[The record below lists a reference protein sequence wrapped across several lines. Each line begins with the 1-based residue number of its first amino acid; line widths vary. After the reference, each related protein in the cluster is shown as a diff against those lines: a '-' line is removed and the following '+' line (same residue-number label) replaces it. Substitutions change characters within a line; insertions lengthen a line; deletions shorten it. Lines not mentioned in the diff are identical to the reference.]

1 MAANAV
7 NPYCSATSFI
17 HNYGGSSCDASC
29 GENLLPPGHQ
39 EQPENDV
46 LPISKRLTLTLI
58 NNATGQP
65 VPEADVNVT
74 TPSSFFHTWSSSQ
87 GTVQWEERW
96 GRGNVSLEVFISA
109 PDFISS
115 QHQLELPC
123 PEKTAQPCSYNQT
136 LLLDPLP
143 PPDQI
148 SENTTCSSAQLS
160 LVVMDP
166 AGRTLPET
174 EVWLTFVS
182 HSESG
187 DIVDKTN
194 KTISRVNT
202 TTSMETEVGHA
213 STDDGGTFSWPISLN
228 GRYQLRLRREGWEEE
243 TMEAEIENCS
253 SKSIEVTMKK
263 KIQCEVDLN
272 IHVVDED
279 DNAVH
284 GAHVFFAVDPS
295 TNNFNLTTPTSG
307 IVSTSL
313 PSGPLQIQVL
323 VSGSYPQVVDVVLE
337 CSPELANS
345 SKVVVATM
353 KPLPPTDAPSCY
365 DNMEKP
371 VLLNVSVTDLLTGD
385 NVGGFVGM
393 LTIGRNNEILST
405 STNLTIMDGWSYPV
419 ETDGTYTLEG
429 VAPGY
434 LPANDSVEVSCAP
447 SSCNSCAP
455 FIQLKLRQ
463 EQSQKELILHVAV
476 RDTSLLPLQDANVTI
491 FLVAADGEHRP
502 VSPLLQCE
510 DDGDQCGKPGATEE
524 ECRLEGCCW
533 HSALASATR
542 ELHPDVARLKLYDT
556 KMAQARTKISQS
568 TTAAPTTTY
577 APTTS
582 EFPTQK
588 AVPITT
594 VAPTTTVVPTASD
607 LPTQKAVPITTVAP
621 TTTVVPTTSE
631 IATQKAVPLT
641 TAAPSTTVA
650 PTTTAVDL
658 PRGRCF
664 LPSGDSTLLT
674 DALGLVASSLP
685 GKGSY
690 VVKASMEGF
699 TTVKETVLVDSDE
712 PQTID
717 LTMTPTL
724 MCNNEG
730 MEMEV
735 NVINALTN
743 EPLHNA
749 TVEIY
754 LVHGETQVGLNFKE
768 HPQRYFT
775 QVGGS
780 LITGPEGDVT
790 TFVYTNATYRVV
802 ATAPGFIE
810 SSVEANPPDSC
821 LTRSDFLVI
830 LPLSQVD
837 DQIPDCNNCSVLLNL
852 FDKITGA
859 PVSALVDLLFEG
871 KGHVA
876 TGVKTDSEGKA
887 RVPVNKMGKYQAL
900 LVPGSGYKAANA
912 SDRIDSNNTELNIS
926 MYLTQPR
933 CPNTTLT
940 VNVKDNVAGS
950 NVADARVSLMLF
962 NSLAG
967 ESMLRQG
974 PVHIS
979 NTLGLVTLNPP
990 INGDY
995 RVVVEAEDFVS
1006 QELQVSVQCHI
1017 GHCYNCNQELEVSL
1031 EQEFCE
1037 GKELKMIVKDTTT
1050 NKALEGAQVT
1060 WSLETYQSPV
1070 DLGTHTVDS
1079 NGTILLPIASNGKY
1093 SATVTKPGY
1102 LTATSL
1108 HKVSV
1113 SVDQCPHL
1121 ALSQLV
1127 PLSPTLAP
1135 GCVRLSLIW
1144 GKEPADLDLYS
1155 FKVNS
1160 ADTDERCLTYY
1171 CDGKD
1176 PCDCASFDVDNT
1188 KGGEEGAE
1196 TITYCGCN
1204 EHEDFTHMV
1213 WVDDLSGKG
1222 ASMLSSEA
1230 RILVT
1235 DAAGMTQ
1242 EVKLVPGEQEAA
1254 RYWVAG
1260 CLTTNSSSFSFT
1272 PLNQLSAV
1280 EPSEGMPLQCHTK
1293 SQLQA
1298 NKPLI
1303 SASLNVSVAN
1313 TLGQPLPN
1321 ASVIL
1326 SSGSST
1332 RTEKV
1337 GADGFVSISD
1347 VRTGNYSLSVEHQG
1361 YVVEV
1366 VEGHLSPE
1374 ENAQLHVSMMEL
1386 GEKGNLRI
1394 KLDWE
1399 ERVAGR
1405 NLDLNLLKTEKGGI
1419 QDACLTYWHNMDGC
1433 PGITLDQNV
1442 GVEEEGSTSQLSP
1455 NARAETIA
1463 VQDFTST
1470 QDSVFMIYVDDNS
1483 ASGADLLAVTPHLTI
1498 NDGSKSL
1505 SLVMPE
1511 DSSPGAR

>member
-1 MAANAV
+1 MAASAV
-7 NPYCSATSFI
+7 NPHCSATSFI
-17 HNYGGSSCDASC
+17 HNYGGSSCKASC
-29 GENLLPPGHQ
+29 GKNLLPPGQQ
-39 EQPENDV
+39 EQPGNNV

-74 TPSSFFHTWSSSQ
+74 TRSSFFHTWSSSQ

-109 PDFISS
+109 PDFITS
-115 QHQLELPC
+115 QHLLELPC
-123 PEKTAQPCSYNQT
+123 PENAVQPCLFNQT

-143 PPDQI
+143 PPEQI
-148 SENTTCSSAQLS
+148 SENTTCSSAHLA

-166 AGRTLPET
+166 ARRKLPGT
-174 EVWLTFVS
+174 EVWLTLVS
-182 HSESG
+182 HLESG
-187 DIVDKTN
+187 DIVNKTN
-194 KTISRVNT
+194 TTISRENT

-213 STDDGGTFSWPISLN
+213 STDDGGSFSWPISLN

-243 TMEAEIENCS
+243 TLEAEIKSCS

-272 IHVVDED
+272 IRVVDED

-284 GAHVFFAVDPS
+284 GAHIFFTVDPS
-295 TNNFNLTTPTSG
+295 SNNFNLTTPASG
-307 IVSTSL
+307 VVSTSL
-313 PSGPLQIQVL
+313 PPGPLQIQVL
-323 VSGSYPQVVDVVLE
+323 VSGSYPKVVDVVLE

-365 DNMEKP
+365 EKMEKP

-385 NVGGFVGM
+385 NVEGFVGM

-405 STNLTIMDGWSYPV
+405 STNLAIMDGWSYPV

-429 VAPGY
+429 AAPGY
-434 LPANDSVEVSCAP
+434 LPASDSVEVSCAP

-455 FIQLKLRQ
+455 YIQLKLRQ
-463 EQSQKELILHVAV
+463 EPSQKELILRVAV

-491 FLVAADGEHRP
+491 FLVAADGEQRP
-502 VSPLLQCE
+502 VSPLLQCGQ
-510 DDGDQCGKPGATEE
+510 DDGNQCGKPGATEE
-524 ECRLEGCCW
+524 ECMLEGCCW
-533 HSALASATR
+533 HSALTSATR
-542 ELHPDVARLKLYDT
+542 ELHPDVAPHRDVLT
-556 KMAQARTKISQS
+556 S
-568 TTAAPTTTY
+568 TAV
-577 APTTS
+577 PTTS
-582 EFPTQK
+582 DLTTQK

-594 VAPTTTVVPTASD
+594 AA
-607 LPTQKAVPITTVAP
+607 L

-631 IATQKAVPLT
+631 LTTQKAVSIT
-641 TAAPSTTVA
+641 TAAPATTVLT
-650 PTTTAVDL
+650 TTTAADSL
-658 PRGRCF
+658 GGSCF

-674 DALGLVASSLP
+674 DALGLVASSLL

-690 VVKASMEGF
+690 VVKARMEGF
-699 TTVKETVLVDSDE
+699 TTVEETIVVDSDE

-749 TVEIY
+749 TVEIF
-754 LVHGETQVGLNFKE
+754 LVHGDTQVDLNFKQ
-768 HPQRYFT
+768 HLQNYFT

-780 LITGPEGDVT
+780 LITGPDGEAT
-790 TFVYTNATYRVV
+790 TLVYTNATYRVV

-837 DQIPDCNNCSVLLNL
+837 DQIPDCLNCSVLLNL

-871 KGHVA
+871 KAHVA
-876 TGVKTDSEGKA
+876 TGVKTDSSGKA
-887 RVPVNKMGKYQAL
+887 RVAVNKMGKYQAL

-912 SDRIDSNNTELNIS
+912 SNRIESNNTELNIS

-950 NVADARVSLMLF
+950 NIADARVSLMLT

-979 NTLGLVTLNPP
+979 NTLGLVTLTPP

-995 RVVVEAEDFVS
+995 RVVVEAEDFIS

-1017 GHCYNCNQELEVSL
+1017 GQCYNCNQELEASL

-1037 GKELKMIVKDTTT
+1037 GKKLKMIVKDTTT

-1060 WSLETYQSPV
+1060 WSLETYQGPV
-1070 DLGTHTVDS
+1070 DLGGTHAVDS
-1079 NGTILLPIASNGKY
+1079 NGTILLPISSNGKY

-1102 LTATSL
+1102 LTATSF
-1108 HKVSV
+1108 HEVSV
-1113 SVDQCPHL
+1113 SMDQCPHL

-1176 PCDCASFDVDNT
+1176 PCGCASFDVDNT
-1188 KGGEEGAE
+1188 RGGEEGAE

-1222 ASMLSSEA
+1222 ASMLSSQA

-1235 DAAGMTQ
+1235 DAGGMTQ

-1272 PLNQLSAV
+1272 PLNQMSAE

-1298 NKPLI
+1298 KQPLT

-1326 SSGSST
+1326 SSGGST

-1337 GADGFVSISD
+1337 GAKGFVIIRGI
-1347 VRTGNYSLSVEHQG
+1347 RTGNYSLSVEHQG

-1366 VEGHLSPE
+1366 VEGHLSPD

-1399 ERVAGR
+1399 EREGGR
-1405 NLDLNLLKTEKGGI
+1405 NLDLNLLKTERAGT
-1419 QDACLTYWHNMDGC
+1419 QEACLTYWHNMDGC
-1433 PGITLDQNV
+1433 TGITLDQNV
-1442 GVEEEGSTSQLSP
+1442 GVMEEGSTSQLSP
-1455 NARAETIA
+1455 NAKAETIA
-1463 VQDFTST
+1463 VQDFTSM
-1470 QDSVFMIYVDDNS
+1470 QDSVFMVYVDDNS

-1505 SLVMPE
+1505 SVVMPTMPQ
-1511 DSSPGAR
+1511 DSSPGVR